1 MKLTLKAMCDKFKI
15 PYSTIKMYNS
25 SGNTLDKRQVN
36 ILLLTYFVVQT
47 KLNKND
53 LEHLKHFYKKK
64 RSIREEIESE
74 KTMEL
79 LNQKYW
85 QLDLED
91 LQLAKELY
99 LFNLSKKDLQA
110 IYQIKKNGGKK

>member
-25 SGNTLDKRQVN
+25 SGNTLDKRQVY

-47 KLNKND
+47 NFTKKD
-53 LEHLKHFYKKK
+53 LEHLKHFFKKN
-64 RSIREEIESE
+64 RTIREEI
-74 KTMEL
+74 KTKETVEL

-99 LFNLSKKDLQA
+99 LFDLSKEDIQA
-110 IYQIKKNGGKK
+110 IYQIKKGGIK